1 MGKGVQ
7 VKYHSFDK
15 DMTETVHDTIVY
27 RVDCLTIPTTAGDIN
42 YVVFGINPEVKP
54 FEDGYDNYT
63 TVFVPIDEYN
73 FIELNG
79 KSYPLRTVNDH
90 NFLLNDLQ
98 TELDLINIDCKEK

>member
-15 DMTETVHDTIVY
+15 DMTEKVYDTIVY
-27 RVDCLTIPTTAGDIN
+27 RVDLLTMPTKGGGDIN
-42 YVVFGINPEVKP
+42 YVILDLDPEVN
-54 FEDGYDNYT
+54 EEGYDYNT

-98 TELDLINIDCKEK
+98 TELDLINVD

>member
-1 MGKGVQ
+1 MGKGIS

-27 RVDCLTIPTTAGDIN
+27 RVDRLTMPSTAGDIN
-42 YVVFGINPEVKP
+42 YVILGIDPEVN
-54 FEDGYDNYT
+54 EEGYDNYT

-98 TELDLINIDCKEK
+98 TELDLINVD

>member
-1 MGKGVQ
+1 MDKGIIVR
-7 VKYHSFDK
+7 YHSFNK
-15 DMTETVHDTIVY
+15 DMIETVHDTIVY
-27 RVDCLTIPTTAGDIN
+27 RVDLLTMPTPFGDMN
-42 YVVFGINPEVKP
+42 YVILGIEPKVNK
-54 FEDGYDNYT
+54 DGSVNYS